1 MSENF
6 RAGYIYKCQKNDMEK
21 YKNDIFL
28 KMSDLSDLLNRTRW
42 FRFFWEFPKFWI
54 FLILLYWHRCN
65 FLKFLGSSF
74 FKNIRKIFWHFWS
87 QVRGMG
93 SSFSDGP
100 RPKLISGQV
109 KTDLSSRS
117 SARKYWWG
125 IGGKMAISWVKH
137 AINNEL

>member
-1 MSENF
+1 MVTKMSENF

-74 FKNIRKIFWHFWS
+74 FQKYSKNFLTFLVTGTWDGKFVLRRSKVNLRTSEDRLKFEVVGPKILMRNRWEN
-87 QVRGMG
+87 GYILG
-93 SSFSDGP
+93 
-100 RPKLISGQV
+100 
-109 KTDLSSRS
+109 
-117 SARKYWWG
+117 
-125 IGGKMAISWVKH
+125 
-137 AINNEL
+137 